1 MKLSDDAFE
10 SICYKC
16 IVVTNGLLKLQ
27 SWTLAKLSLFFLG
40 TFSLMAYHIVDWDLD
55 ERE

>member
-10 SICYKC
+10 S

-27 SWTLAKLSLFFLG
+27 SWTLAKLSLIFLG
-40 TFSLMAYHIVDWDLD
+40 TFSLMACHIVDWDLD